1 MQINTTHIEV
11 ISCPNLGVQQL
22 QQQKKKQQQQL
33 QQQLK
38 TNLEKTKNKDTQ
50 SHLHIDPQS

>member
-22 QQQKKKQQQQL
+22 QQQKKKAAAAAPTAAQNQPRE
-33 QQQLK
+33 
-38 TNLEKTKNKDTQ
+38 N
-50 SHLHIDPQS
+50 